1 MIIEFI
7 DGGVYKIFMKP
18 YIFLTSEGY
27 TFQPDSDSVE
37 PDIDNCQVIG
47 FSEGENAEEAF
58 RNLLQENEYLLE
70 TKFDEIYCYQLA
82 DKKRTDFSLKKE
94 IGQ

>member
-1 MIIEFI
+1 
-7 DGGVYKIFMKP
+7 MKT

-27 TFQPDSDSVE
+27 TFQPDSESAE
-37 PDIDNCQVIG
+37 PDIENCQVIG
-47 FSEGENAEEAF
+47 FAEGESPDDAF
-58 RNLLQENEYLLE
+58 DNLLRENEYLLE
-70 TKFDEIYCYQLA
+70 TTFDEIYCYQLA